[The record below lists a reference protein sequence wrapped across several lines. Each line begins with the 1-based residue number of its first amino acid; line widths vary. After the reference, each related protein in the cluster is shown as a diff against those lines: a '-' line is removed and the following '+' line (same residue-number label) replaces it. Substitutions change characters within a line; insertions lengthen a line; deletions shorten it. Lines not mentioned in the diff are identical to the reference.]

1 MLPGLKN
8 YRVYISSTG
17 TLSYNFP
24 SVLKSV
30 CRVNVRYFPFDT
42 QRCQLQFGSWSHHG
56 FELDLV
62 SNNPTGNIIQAPE
75 ERVLS

>member
-1 MLPGLKN
+1 MPGRPD
-8 YRVYISSTG
+8 YRVTITNTG
-17 TLSYNFP
+17 IMSYNFP
-24 SVLKSV
+24 TVLKSV

-62 SNNPTGNIIQAPE
+62 NRNPSGN
-75 ERVLS
+75 SM